1 VSELLVPLAAAAFW
15 AGLVV
20 AGTGGWSQRLLAW
33 AALAGGLLM
42 LGLGAWLAP
51 RTASGLGPLE
61 RARIAMPEHPVTRA
75 VGAPRRIAGGS
86 GTAVA
91 AFALAGLVLLGAGW
105 GALAAARVDAS
116 FLGRLAPM
124 RVRVEGT
131 LREDPVAGTIGWHA
145 LLDVRRVQWGSRSVT
160 LHERVW
166 LSGNGDVPEAVRWD
180 AVAAEGILR
189 IPDEGSFAETLRRDG
204 IAAELGADR
213 FRRTGPA
220 PNRLV
225 RAMQSFRV
233 FAGRSIDRIF
243 PPREAGLLLGL
254 ALGDASQLDPVTS
267 AGFQA
272 TGLGHLLVVSGE
284 NVAMVLA
291 PVMAFALWVGL
302 ARWGRFALGTITV
315 LSFVVLT
322 GAEPS
327 VLRAGVM
334 ASLAMIGVLAGRP
347 RSTGAVLAA
356 AVLVLLVLDPWLVWS
371 IGFQLSVA
379 ATAGMVT
386 LATPI
391 SARLG
396 RLIPKPVALAAST
409 SIAAQLAVTPVLLYH
424 FHEVPGVTIVANLL
438 AFPAVSPAL
447 LLGLAAAVA
456 GIASPSLGH
465 LLALPALVPMRYL
478 EEVAT
483 RLAKAPVGW
492 ITSSGGPGILVFGG
506 ALVVVLGWW
515 LRSGKRLPRPAVVV
529 GIALLP
535 LVVWS
540 TAIGAGPP
548 SGLTIRFLD
557 VGQGDAALVTSPAGA
572 TMLVDGGPDQEQVA
586 TYLAA
591 LGVKRLDVVV
601 ASHPHADHIVG
612 LPAVFARFPVGT
624 FIEPGCPDTSDIQDL
639 LEYAVSA
646 EHVPEVHPRAGESF
660 DVGDLRVDVL
670 SPDRCWLGTNSDPNN
685 DSLVLRVRLGG
696 DVALLSMEPEE
707 AAQQVM
713 LDDGVDLHAAL
724 LHVPHHGARTSLP
737 AFFQAVGARVAV
749 VSVGPNDY
757 GHPVPATLEAVA
769 ATGAQVWRTDQH
781 GTITV
786 TFGGQGPVI
795 ASER

>member
-1 VSELLVPLAAAAFW
+1 MSDLLLPAAAAAFW
-15 AGLVV
+15 AGLVL
-20 AGTGGWSQRLLAW
+20 AGTDRWSSSVLVGGAIVTGLGLLA
-33 AALAGGLLM
+33 AAA
-42 LGLGAWLAP
+42 ASAP
-51 RTASGLGPLE
+51 HAERGQGPLE
-61 RARIAMPEHPVTRA
+61 TAALLQPEHRVAREVA
-75 VGAPRRIAGGS
+75 APRMAAGRPIA
-86 GTAVA
+86 
-91 AFALAGLVLLGAGW
+91 ALGLALCGVLVLGAGW
-105 GALAAARVDAS
+105 GAIAAVRVDRS
-116 FLGRLAPM
+116 FLGHLAPM
-124 RVRVEGT
+124 HVAVEGT

-145 LLDVRRVQWGSRSVT
+145 LLDVRRVTWRGRSVA

-166 LSGNGDVPEAVRWD
+166 LSGNGAVPDAVRWD

-189 IPDEGSFAETLRRDG
+189 TPGDGGFADTLHRDG
-204 IAAELGADR
+204 IAVEFGADR

-220 PNRLV
+220 PSLLIRS
-225 RAMQSFRV
+225 MQSFRS

-267 AGFQA
+267 RGFQA

-302 ARWGRFALGTITV
+302 ARWGRFALGMLTV

-334 ASLAMIGVLAGRP
+334 ASLAMLGVLAGRP
-347 RSTGAVLAA
+347 RATGAVLAA
-356 AVLVLLVLDPWLVWS
+356 AVLLLLILDPWLVWS

-379 ATAGMVT
+379 ATAGMVS

-391 SARLG
+391 SG
-396 RLIPKPVALAAST
+396 RVSRFLPRPVALAAST
-409 SIAAQLAVTPVLLYH
+409 SIAAQIAVSPVLLYH
-424 FHEVPGVTIVANLL
+424 FHEVPGITIVANLL

-456 GIASPSLGH
+456 GIASPGLGH
-465 LLALPALVPMRYL
+465 LLAIPAQVPMRYL

-492 ITSSGGPGILVFGG
+492 ITSGGGPIVLVVG
-506 ALVVVLGWW
+506 AIVVLGLAWW
-515 LRSGKRLPRPAVVV
+515 LRADRRLPRA
-529 GIALLP
+529 ALLAGVALVP

-540 TAIGAGPP
+540 SAIRAGPP
-548 SGLTIRFLD
+548 SGLTIRFFD
-557 VGQGDAALVTSPAGA
+557 VGQGDSVLVTSPAGA

-586 TYLAA
+586 TYLSA

-601 ASHPHADHIVG
+601 ASHPHADHIIG
-612 LPAVFARFPVGT
+612 LPAVLARFPVGT
-624 FIEPGCPDTSDIQDL
+624 FMDPGCPDDSEIQTV
-639 LEYAVSA
+639 LEYAVAA
-646 EHVPEVHPRAGESF
+646 EHIREVHPRVGDSF
-660 DVGDLRVDVL
+660 DVGDIHVDVL
-670 SPDRCWLGTNSDPNN
+670 SPDRCWQGTNSDPNN
-685 DSLVLRVRLGG
+685 DSIVLRVRLGN
-696 DVALLSMEPEE
+696 DVALLSMEPEA
-707 AAQQVM
+707 AAQQVL
-713 LDDGVDLHAAL
+713 LDDGVDLHAEL
-724 LHVPHHGARTSLP
+724 LHVPHHGAKTSLP

-786 TFGGQGPVI
+786 TFGPQGPVV
-795 ASER
+795 ASDR